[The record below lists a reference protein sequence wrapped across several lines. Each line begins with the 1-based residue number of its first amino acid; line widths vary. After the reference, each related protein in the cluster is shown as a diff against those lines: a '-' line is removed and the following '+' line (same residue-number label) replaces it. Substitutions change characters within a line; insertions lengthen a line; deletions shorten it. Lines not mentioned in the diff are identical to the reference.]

1 MARRPEGKTAKR
13 KATAGS
19 QRPRILV
26 LHGPNLNL
34 LGEREP
40 EIYGT
45 LTLDE
50 INGRIREAA
59 AALGV
64 AVEIRQ
70 SNHEG
75 VLIDAIHA
83 ARGRALGV
91 VINPG
96 AYAHT
101 SLAIAD
107 AIRSTSLPAFEVH
120 ISNVFAREEFRR
132 ALVIAPAAKAVVSGM
147 GWRGYVI
154 ALREIARMAGI
165 E

>member
-1 MARRPEGKTAKR
+1 MAKR
-13 KATAGS
+13 ARTERTGS
-19 QRPRILV
+19 KKRILV

-45 LTLDE
+45 LTLKEVDA
-50 INGRIREAA
+50 RLRETAS
-59 AALGV
+59 ALGI

-70 SNHEG
+70 SNSEG
-75 VLIDAIHA
+75 ALVDAIQA
-83 ARGRALGV
+83 ARKRVQGI

-101 SLAIAD
+101 SLALAD
-107 AIRSTSLPAFEVH
+107 AIRSVALPAIEVH
-120 ISNVFAREEFRR
+120 LSNVFAREEFRQT
-132 ALVIAPAAKAVVSGM
+132 LVVAPACRAVVSGL

-154 ALREIARMAGI
+154 AINEVALMAG
-165 E
+165 